1 MNIDRYATD
10 LIDRLTQAD
19 RPEGFGQLFVALL
32 RELAKGS
39 PVSPAALA
47 AALAWPRE
55 RVAAMLGHAVDM
67 EWDDD
72 GNVVG
77 YGLTLRQT
85 AHALDVGGR
94 RLYTWCAFDAF
105 FFPMLIGQTAHVVS
119 RCAATGEPVTLTVAA
134 KQGGLL
140 NVEPAGAAVSL
151 VSPCGSGP
159 IRAAFCC
166 RVHFFASA
174 EIGRAWASTQ
184 PGVDIVDARMA
195 FNVGYACA
203 QHLLQAVRGRQPG
216 GGCHEAFERS

>member
-105 FFPMLIGQTAHVVS
+105 FS
-119 RCAATGEPVTLTVAA
+119 RC
-134 KQGGLL
+134 
-140 NVEPAGAAVSL
+140 
-151 VSPCGSGP
+151 
-159 IRAAFCC
+159 
-166 RVHFFASA
+166 
-174 EIGRAWASTQ
+174 
-184 PGVDIVDARMA
+184 
-195 FNVGYACA
+195 
-203 QHLLQAVRGRQPG
+203 
-216 GGCHEAFERS
+216 